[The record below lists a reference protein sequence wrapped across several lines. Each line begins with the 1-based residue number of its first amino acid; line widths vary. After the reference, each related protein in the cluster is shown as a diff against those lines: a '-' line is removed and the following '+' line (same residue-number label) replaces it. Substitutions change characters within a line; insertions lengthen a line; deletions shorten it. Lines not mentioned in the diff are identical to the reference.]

1 MEIDLMLILAWAII
15 MTITLGI
22 LVIFLIKLQQKH
34 ENDKRSMVE
43 DFTKKIKKS
52 LEGQRS
58 SVKGKAWEQ
67 MAPFFP
73 EFTAKYSPSDSR
85 FLGTPIDY
93 VVFKNMSKFDKKAKD
108 ENPIEIVL
116 VEIKTGKTKKLTDLE
131 DAIKK
136 AIESKRVSFEQI
148 DLPDEKII

>member
-1 MEIDLMLILAWAII
+1 MMLISVWAII

-22 LVIFLIKLQQKH
+22 LVVFLIKLRQKH
-34 ENDKRSMVE
+34 EGDKKSME
-43 DFTKKIKKS
+43 QNFAKKIKKS
-52 LEGQRS
+52 LDGQRS

-73 EFTAKYSPSDSR
+73 EFTTKFSPSDSR

-93 VVFKNMSKFDKKAKD
+93 VVFKNMSDFDKNNKD
-108 ENPIEIVL
+108 KNPIEIVL

-136 AIESKRVSFEQI
+136 AIDSKRVSFEQI
-148 DLPDEKII
+148 DLPDEKIE